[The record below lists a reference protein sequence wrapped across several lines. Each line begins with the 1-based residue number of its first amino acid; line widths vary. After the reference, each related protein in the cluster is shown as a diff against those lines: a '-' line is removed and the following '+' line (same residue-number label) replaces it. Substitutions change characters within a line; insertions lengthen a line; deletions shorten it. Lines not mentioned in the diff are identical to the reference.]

1 MSGDEILCD
10 VVTSLYRSARTVLPL
25 KGLGL
30 VRLHSADRVVLTY
43 LDGFG
48 ATEYRTEPG
57 ALPEAVLPTS
67 DESRVIAVE
76 QLETIPSGLLESRL
90 LHSSFA
96 PEVQD
101 ECAVRE
107 LLALPVPGLEP
118 STVLLLGRAE
128 AEPPSNAQHA
138 YIDGLARSIVDLIER
153 VETERRDNEL
163 QLLRRLEAADK
174 LLPAFFRVLDVR
186 QIFNRL
192 SEITKD
198 VLRHDFASMGIF
210 SEDLSEVELYV
221 QTAEGPFEQRK
232 GPMIF
237 PFAQTSTWI
246 YRLIDDL
253 ETHPLERNWESLRAG
268 FRSSMRVA
276 VRRDDTIMGALNFS
290 TRQLRPY
297 TADDVRVALRV
308 ADYAALALSHQQL
321 AEESKRAAAL
331 QQRAANLDLIDEL
344 LATIGD
350 GDLHYVFDR
359 ISHIA
364 RKGLAHDAML
374 LAVFMNDGIHAR
386 RYVTT
391 GIDTSTLPEIIEI
404 PEPLRD
410 PDWDYNI
417 VDDLTTD
424 SMGAAQ
430 PIAQMGF
437 RSALRMP
444 VRLEGRIVA
453 GLAFISRSLNA
464 FTPDDVP
471 AARRVAHRVA
481 LCLARERN
489 LDAVKRAAEEAAR
502 ATRLESRVQALTDEL
517 NARDGFHRVIGKSAG
532 WRQVLTLASQV
543 AATDTTVLLLGESGT
558 GKEVVARFLHR
569 GSTRK
574 NGPFVALNC
583 AALPEQ
589 LLESEL
595 FGYERGAF
603 TGAITSRA
611 GKIEQAAGG
620 VLFLDE
626 VAEMSPPMQA
636 KFLRVLQERE
646 FQRLG
651 GTKVL
656 RCDARVIAATNRD
669 PKEAIQRGTMR
680 EDLYYRLGVFEI
692 SLPPLR
698 ERREDILLLVDAFL
712 NDLAKNIGRPA
723 AGVSADARDRLVS
736 YSWPG
741 NVRELRN
748 AVERAVILCDG
759 GLISSEHLP
768 IAIGQ
773 LRPSSTPVTP
783 APNVADELATTLPPG
798 SLKLETF
805 ERELLLKAM
814 AQAQNNK
821 SQAAKL
827 LGVPRGQFY
836 SLLKRH
842 GMTDAKR

>member
-1 MSGDEILCD
+1 MTGDQVLCD
-10 VVTSLYRSARTVLPL
+10 VVTSLYRSAQTLLPI

-30 VRLHSADRVVLTY
+30 IRQEQPERAVLTY
-43 LDGFG
+43 LDPFG
-48 ATEYRTEPG
+48 NTEYRGEAG
-57 ALPEAVLPTS
+57 AFPEAVLPS
-67 DESRVIAVE
+67 AADETRVIGVE
-76 QLETIPSGLLESRL
+76 QLEAIPNGLLESRL
-90 LHSSFA
+90 LHRSFA
-96 PEVQD
+96 AEVQD

-107 LLALPVPGLEP
+107 LLVIPVPGLES
-118 STVLLLGRAE
+118 STVLLVGRADTSPLS
-128 AEPPSNAQHA
+128 AAQQG
-138 YIDGLARSIVDLIER
+138 DLDRLAATIVGLIER
-153 VETERRDNEL
+153 ADAERRDNEL
-163 QLLRRLEAADK
+163 ALLRRLDAVDR

-186 QIFNRL
+186 EIFGRV
-192 SEITKD
+192 SEITRD

-210 SEDLSEVELYV
+210 WDDLSEIELYV
-221 QTAEGPFEQRK
+221 QTAEGPFKRQR

-237 PFAQTSTWI
+237 PHSQTSTWV
-246 YRLIDDL
+246 YRVIDDL
-253 ETHPLERNWESLRAG
+253 AAHPLERNWESLQAG
-268 FRSSMRVA
+268 FQSSIRVA
-276 VRRDDTIMGALNFS
+276 VRREDTTLGALNFS
-290 TRQLRPY
+290 TRELRPY
-297 TADDVRVALRV
+297 TADDVRVALRI

-321 AEESKRAAAL
+321 AEESRRAASL
-331 QQRAANLDLIDEL
+331 QQRAANLELLDEL
-344 LATIGD
+344 LATVGD
-350 GDLHYVFDR
+350 GELHVVFDR
-359 ISHIA
+359 ISHIV
-364 RKGLAHDAML
+364 RKALPHDAMML
-374 LAVFMNDGIHAR
+374 PVFLNDGIHAR

-391 GIDTSTLPEIIEI
+391 GVETTTLPDTIVI
-404 PEPLRD
+404 PEPLRN
-410 PDWDYNI
+410 PDWDFHI

-424 SMGAAQ
+424 QAGFAPQM
-430 PIAQMGF
+430 AQMGF

-444 VRLEGRIVA
+444 IRLDGRVVA
-453 GLAFISRSLNA
+453 GLAFVSRTVNA
-464 FTPDDVP
+464 YTADDAP

-481 LCLARERN
+481 LCLSRERG
-489 LDAVKRAAEEAAR
+489 LDAVRRADEASER
-502 ATRLESRVQALTDEL
+502 ASRLESRVQALTDEL
-517 NARDGFHRVIGKSAG
+517 NARDGFHRVVGKSAG

-603 TGAITSRA
+603 TGAMTARA

-626 VAEMSPPMQA
+626 VGEMSPAVQA

-651 GTKVL
+651 GSKVL
-656 RCDARVIAATNRD
+656 HAEARVVAATNRD
-669 PKEAIQRGTMR
+669 PREAIQRGLLR

-692 SLPPLR
+692 ALPPLR
-698 ERREDILLLVDAFL
+698 ERRDDILLLIETFL
-712 NDLAKNIGRPA
+712 ADLARSVGRPA
-723 AGVSADARDRLVS
+723 AGLSEDARDRLLN
-736 YSWPG
+736 YHWPG

-748 AVERAVILCDG
+748 AIERAVILCEG

-773 LRPSSTPVTP
+773 VRLSASAGVTTK
-783 APNVADELATTLPPG
+783 AADEIALSLPPG

-805 ERELLLKAM
+805 ERELLVKAM

-821 SQAAKL
+821 SAAAKL